1 MKKIVLFVLLSLGLT
16 STYAQISFGILA
28 GGRAAT
34 QWKESERD
42 NEKKKFFPQWHAGVA
57 ADIPLLGRFYLQ
69 PQLLVSVKGSH
80 TEGKD
85 QDSSV
90 SFVSEWSAKGRLTYL
105 ELPVNVLYKQPLGQ
119 GKLIVGA
126 GPYIAYG
133 LGGKVR
139 TSGRYQNGE
148 TFNVGTE
155 VRFEH
160 KKQYTFGE
168 PFQYSYHKPFD
179 AGLNF
184 IAGYELSNGLCFQV
198 SYSLGLTNITPSD
211 AMLDDGTTEIT
222 WGDVKNRYLAL
233 SVGYFLRRHK

>member
-16 STYAQISFGILA
+16 STYAQIGFGILA
-28 GGRAAT
+28 GGRAAS
-34 QWKESERD
+34 QWKETAGD
-42 NEKKKFFPQWHAGVA
+42 GEKKKFFPQWHAGVA
-57 ADIPLLGRFYLQ
+57 ADIPLAGRFYLQ
-69 PQLLVSVKGSH
+69 PQLLASVKGSH
-80 TEGKD
+80 TEAKGL
-85 QDSSV
+85 DSSV
-90 SFVSEWSAKGRLTYL
+90 SSVSAWSAKGRLMYL
-105 ELPVNVLYKQPLGQ
+105 ELPVNVLYKQPLGR
-119 GKLIVGA
+119 GKLIVGT

-139 TSGRYQNGE
+139 VSGRYQDGE
-148 TFNVGTE
+148 PYNVGTK
-155 VRFEH
+155 VRFEN

-184 IAGYELSNGLCFQV
+184 IAGYELGNGLCFQV
-198 SYSLGLTNITPSD
+198 NYSLGLTNITPSD